1 MPWAEKIFNQQV
13 CLGDDLDRSPN
24 GPRRIITREKEG
36 RNLLLLARDQAT
48 REAGKTISEGVED
61 PSQR

>member
-13 CLGDDLDRSPN
+13 CSRDDLDRSPN
-24 GPRRIITREKEG
+24 GPRKIITREKEG
-36 RNLLLLARDQAT
+36 RNLLLLARDYTT

-61 PSQR
+61 PCQR